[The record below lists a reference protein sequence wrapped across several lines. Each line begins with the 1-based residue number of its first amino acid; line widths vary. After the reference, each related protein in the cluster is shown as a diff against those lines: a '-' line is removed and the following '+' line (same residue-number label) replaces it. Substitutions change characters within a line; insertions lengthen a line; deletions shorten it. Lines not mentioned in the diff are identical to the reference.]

1 MKHFICF
8 LTVLF
13 FLSRLDAGLS
23 KFVSDVENPNGQPFM
38 MSLGIEKNV
47 QSFKYY
53 DQSTFYV
60 TLPVSNIITLKYRE
74 NVVYQENMIVLQSE
88 HDRILEL
95 DKHYS
100 LEFHLPLYKLWKK

>member
-13 FLSRLDAGLS
+13 FFGRLDAGLS
-23 KFVSDVENPNGQPFM
+23 NFVSDVENPNGQPFM

-47 QSFKYY
+47 HSFKYY

-88 HDRILEL
+88 HDKILEL

-100 LEFHLPLYKLWKK
+100 VEFHLPLYKLWEK